1 MEAQRTL
8 IFIVAATLVLLS
20 SCLANSTVRA
30 GAANVGQVAI
40 DGHSQQDLV
49 RGSGRLGATERA
61 LTPFERVVVGVPA
74 SVRVVIGAESSIA
87 LQGDDNLLDLFTT
100 RVNDGVLYLAAE
112 RSFAPQ
118 LPLTIVLTTPSLT
131 GLEQRASG
139 DVKLENVRSERL
151 ALRLAGAG
159 RMQGSGEVESLDV
172 ELAGSGEMRMEAL
185 RSGQA
190 VVRIGGAGN
199 VHVYAEHSLRAVITG
214 AGSVRYGG
222 HPRIEQEIR
231 GAGSVVADST

>member
-30 GAANVGQVAI
+30 GAANVGQVII
-40 DGHSQQDLV
+40 DGRSQQDFV
-49 RGSGRLGATERA
+49 RGSGRLGTTARTLA
-61 LTPFERVVVGVPA
+61 AFERVVVGVPA
-74 SVRVVIGAESSIA
+74 SVRVVMGPDSSIS
-87 LQGDDNLLDLFTT
+87 LQGDDNLLDLLTT
-100 RVNDGVLYLAAE
+100 RVDGDVLYLAAE

-118 LPLTIVLTTPSLT
+118 LPLTIVLTTPALT

-139 DVKLENVRSERL
+139 DVKLENVRSRHLE
-151 ALRLAGAG
+151 LRLAGAG
-159 RMQGSGEVESLDV
+159 RMQGSGEVENLDV
-172 ELAGSGEMRMEAL
+172 ELAGSGEMRMETL

-199 VHVYAEHSLRAVITG
+199 VHVYAERALRAVITG
-214 AGSVRYGG
+214 AGSIRYGG
-222 HPRIEQEIR
+222 NPRIEQEIR
-231 GAGSVVADST
+231 GAGSIMAEST